1 MKKKLIKKKQPK
13 LNSLFFFQYSPSVSL
28 SPFCCLLIPPFCHF
42 PPLGAIVHLM
52 QSRTRLQA
60 QAKFKP
66 LLVTCLPL
74 KYRQL
79 AVKSQRIKPEDVM
92 AETGFLIFIYLH
104 IIACSCMFVNVSQL
118 PHVLHPSWEAAAVT
132 VEWAP
137 CLSACDGAF
146 PTSASQVQP
155 SPSPIYSEMGDGGT
169 FVAACLDWFCPLL
182 AMVLQAA
189 VLTGLCWKP
198 RDGATALRSHCAIPV
213 RLP

>member
-1 MKKKLIKKKQPK
+1 MCFSQLLEKLCSRVSLQKKALPSVIYISFPGGSWWNGMKKKLIKKKQPK

-118 PHVLHPSWEAAAVT
+118 PHVLHPS
-132 VEWAP
+132 
-137 CLSACDGAF
+137 
-146 PTSASQVQP
+146 
-155 SPSPIYSEMGDGGT
+155 
-169 FVAACLDWFCPLL
+169 
-182 AMVLQAA
+182 
-189 VLTGLCWKP
+189 
-198 RDGATALRSHCAIPV
+198 
-213 RLP
+213 